1 MNKEL
6 EKKGLR
12 SILNSIKFFMDK
24 KDRNDILCGGCLGVY
39 EKGECKHCIVDEESL
54 KFESLIHK
62 ELENYYD
69 LTIDFITGEKN
80 EKFWE

>member
-12 SILNSIKFFMDK
+12 SVLNSIKFFMDK
-24 KDRNDILCGGCLGVY
+24 KNRNDILCKDCSRKYERGGCKY
-39 EKGECKHCIVDEESL
+39 CPVDEESL
-54 KFESLIHK
+54 KFLIYK

-69 LTIDFITGEKN
+69 ITIDFITGEKN